1 MKSDILEVAQLGKS
15 VGLKGYVKLHNRSDF
30 PEQFKKGAKF
40 FDKNNTELVIKHY
53 DKIRSEVLFEDFES
67 IEKAKELTNRILYTT
82 IEQTRKACKLKKD
95 EYFYFDIIG
104 LKVVENNEILG
115 VVDDIEQVAKDSL
128 LLVETDEKLTQNGF
142 AKSFYLP
149 YIDNFVKS
157 IDLQTKEILA
167 INAKA
172 LLESS

>member
-40 FDKNNTELVIKHY
+40 FDKSGTQLVIKHY
-53 DKIRSEVLFEDFES
+53 NKVRGEVLFEDFES
-67 IEKAKELTNRILYTT
+67 VELAKELTNRMLYTT
-82 IEQTRKACKLKKD
+82 IEQTRKDCKLKKD

-115 VVDDIEQVAKDSL
+115 VVDDIEQVSKDSL
-128 LLVETDEKLTQNGF
+128 LLVKTDEKLTQNGF

-157 IDLQTKEILA
+157 IDLQSKEILA